1 MGAQWVHGKKDN
13 PVFALASD
21 AGELLIDLETPLS
34 MNKEENF
41 LTAYPRNGQKLSSV
55 QIDEFRL
62 VTNDIYESSKTE
74 LAEWKK
80 SLGEFYLEK

>member
-1 MGAQWVHGKKDN
+1 MGAQWVHGQKDN

-21 AGELLIDLETPLS
+21 AGELLIDLETPIS

-41 LTAYPRNGQKLSSV
+41 LTAYPQNGQILSSV
-55 QIDEFRL
+55 QMDEFRL
-62 VTNDIYESSKTE
+62 VTNDIYESSKIE
-74 LAEWKK
+74 LAGWKK